1 MQAKIC
7 TFALQTNYVINKM
20 KKNILTGVDARHC
33 TQSSYFYCASE
44 DLKCVEKKL
53 LEILNL
59 GENHQFML
67 AHSVKQ

>member
-1 MQAKIC
+1 
-7 TFALQTNYVINKM
+7 M